1 MSDLIHALDNL
12 KATYPHDVRLSDGT
26 DANLRLCSRDDF
38 DSILAFA
45 RALPEDDLLFL
56 RVDITEP
63 SVVDNWLSN
72 IEAGTT
78 LSIVA
83 YDDEGVVGY
92 ATVDRNP
99 ARWTRRVGEIRVNV
113 APRCRAK
120 GLGRHLTA
128 HIFDVARKLDLKKL
142 MANMTIDQAGAQA
155 AFKRLGF
162 VPEAVLSDYVED
174 RNGQSRDMVIMSYDV
189 DGFTDQMDEPIHL

>member
-1 MSDLIHALDNL
+1 M
-12 KATYPHDVRLSDGT
+12 RLTDGSE
-26 DANLRLCSRDDF
+26 ANLRLASRKDF
-38 DSILAFA
+38 NAILAFA

-63 SVVDNWLSN
+63 DVVDNWLSN
-72 IEAGTT
+72 IEAGST

-83 YDDEGVVGY
+83 YDDEGLAGY
-92 ATVDRNP
+92 ATVDRTP

-113 APRCRAK
+113 APRCRAH

-128 HIFDVARKLDLKKL
+128 QIFDFARALDLKKL
-142 MANMTIDQAGAQA
+142 TAQMTVDQAGAQA

-162 VPEAVLSDYVED
+162 VPEALLADYVED
-174 RNGQSRDMVIMSYDV
+174 RHGGVRDLVVMSYDV
-189 DGFTDQMDEPIHL
+189 DGFSDQMDEPIHL

>member
-1 MSDLIHALDNL
+1 MSDLAHKFETL
-12 KATYPHDVRLSDGT
+12 KDSYPHNVSLSYGSEATLKLAD
-26 DANLRLCSRDDF
+26 RDDF
-38 DSILAFA
+38 DGILQFA
-45 RALPEDDLLFL
+45 RGLPEDDVLFL

-63 SVVDNWLSN
+63 AVVDNWLAN

-78 LSIVA
+78 LSILA
-83 YDDEGVVGY
+83 YDDEGVAGY

-113 APRCRAK
+113 APRCRSK

-128 HIFDVARKLDLKKL
+128 HIFDFARALDLKKL

-162 VPEAVLSDYVED
+162 VPEAVLADYVED
-174 RNGQSRDMVIMSYDV
+174 RNGEPRDMVIMSYDV